1 LARPVIR
8 DNSIADIGGRGDPQR
23 LDVLL
28 DLLPRP
34 DGIPG
39 QQLAEALDLCLDPR
53 AVDLLGRRP
62 RRGTEPFE
70 LLIQLGEP
78 LLAGPNLVTQPRR

>member
-1 LARPVIR
+1 MGSR
-8 DNSIADIGGRGDPQR
+8 
-23 LDVLL
+23 
-28 DLLPRP
+28 
-34 DGIPG
+34 G
-39 QQLAEALDLCLDPR
+39 QQRAEAPDLRLDPR

-62 RRGTEPFE
+62 RRGPEPFE